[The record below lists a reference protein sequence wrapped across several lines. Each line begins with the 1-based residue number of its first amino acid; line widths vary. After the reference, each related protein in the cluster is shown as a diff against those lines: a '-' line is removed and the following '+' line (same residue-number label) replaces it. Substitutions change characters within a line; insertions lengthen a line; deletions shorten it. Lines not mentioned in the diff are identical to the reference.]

1 MNLRLT
7 AVRAVVLAVAAGTA
21 CGAMAFADD
30 DARRAILDLRAQV
43 KTLDAQVKA
52 LEEQLKNTQMNFVGR
67 RESLQ
72 QQNRMLT
79 GKVEELT
86 NALTQEQRSTRD
98 LYAALDQRLS
108 RFEPQNV
115 VVNGETVSVD
125 PKEKAAYDAAVELL
139 KNGDYKAAQE
149 KFRRF
154 AADWDQS
161 AYRADAIYWR
171 GSCLFATEQYK
182 TAIDVQNQ
190 LIRLYPKHPRVP
202 DAMISVASCQAA
214 LGNVKAAAATLN
226 KVVRQFPDSDASKT
240 ARERLKALK

>member
-7 AVRAVVLAVAAGTA
+7 ALRAAVLAVTACTA

-43 KTLDAQVKA
+43 RA
-52 LEEQLKNTQMNFVGR
+52 LEEQLKNTQMNFVSR
-67 RESLQ
+67 LDSLQ

-86 NALTQEQRSTRD
+86 NALAREQRSTRD
-98 LYAALDQRLS
+98 LYGTLDQRLG
-108 RFEPQNV
+108 RFEPQTV
-115 VVNGETVSVD
+115 VVNGETVTVE
-125 PKEKAAYDAAVELL
+125 PQEKAAYE
-139 KNGDYKAAQE
+139 AAQD

-154 AADWDQS
+154 ASDWDQPP
-161 AYRADAIYWR
+161 YRADAVYWR
-171 GSCLFATEQYK
+171 GSCLFALEQYK

-190 LIRLYPKHPRVP
+190 LIRQYPNHPRVP

-226 KVVRQFPDSDASKT
+226 KVVKQFPDSEASKT
-240 ARERLKALK
+240 AKDRLRALK

>member
-7 AVRAVVLAVAAGTA
+7 ALRAAVLAVTACTA

-43 KTLDAQVKA
+43 RA
-52 LEEQLKNTQMNFVGR
+52 LEEQLKNTQMNFVSR
-67 RESLQ
+67 LDSLQ

-86 NALTQEQRSTRD
+86 NALAREQRSTRD
-98 LYAALDQRLS
+98 LYGTLDQRLG
-108 RFEPQNV
+108 RFEPQTV
-115 VVNGETVSVD
+115 VVNGETVTVE
-125 PKEKAAYDAAVELL
+125 PQEKAAYEAAVELL
-139 KNGDYKAAQE
+139 KNGDYKAAQD

-154 AADWDQS
+154 ASDWDQS
-161 AYRADAIYWR
+161 PYRADAVYWR
-171 GSCLFATEQYK
+171 GSCLFALEQYK

-190 LIRLYPKHPRVP
+190 LIRQYPNHPRVP

-226 KVVRQFPDSDASKT
+226 KVVKQFPDSEASKT
-240 ARERLKALK
+240 AKDRLKALK